1 MLLQSPLTTRNVTL
15 IEGRIRFVSPT
26 HVFVS
31 GLSSKLSGEHSQ
43 DRLSNPATLGECGE
57 CEVIRNHFS
66 QSCNIMLLVTQYLAI
81 IRGWNR
87 RVFSKLIDIIDWR
100 RALSIYKERKKPHNN
115 SMVKR
120 KRKIKCPLI
129 HSGASMFRATITK
142 CEMCL

>member
-1 MLLQSPLTTRNVTL
+1 MIRNPEKRMLLQSPLTTRNVTL

-100 RALSIYKERKKPHNN
+100 RALSIYKERKN
-115 SMVKR
+115 
-120 KRKIKCPLI
+120 LI
-129 HSGASMFRATITK
+129 TTAWSKGR
-142 CEMCL
+142 ER